1 MGELYTPDER
11 LLILESYLYMQ
22 PPTAAAFFYIY
33 HMKWFVFFLL
43 LCSVTACNTSQDPA
57 TKDTVAIIDQPAF
70 ASRPPRPDSIEVIY
84 YKKPF
89 TDKERYT
96 RFFSNLVTRD
106 TGLIGTLMSVL
117 ALPGV
122 REDSIRTCMSE
133 GKINIPLKGDAYQV
147 VYFSR
152 ETSPCN
158 YLYIIRNGQF
168 FYYTLDATIME
179 KLNQLEKLAKNP

>member
-1 MGELYTPDER
+1 
-11 LLILESYLYMQ
+11 
-22 PPTAAAFFYIY
+22 
-33 HMKWFVFFLL
+33 MKWFVFFLL
-43 LCSVTACNTSQDPA
+43 LCSVAACNTVQDPA
-57 TKDTVAIIDQPAF
+57 AKNTVAVGDQPAVV
-70 ASRPPRPDSIEVIY
+70 SVPLRPDSIEVIY

-106 TGLIGTLMSVL
+106 TGLIGTLINVL

-122 REDSIRTCMSE
+122 REDSIRSCMSE

-152 ETSPCN
+152 EANPCN
-158 YLYIIRNGQF
+158 YLYVIRNGHF
-168 FYYTLDATIME
+168 FYYTLDGTILE
-179 KLNQLEKLAKNP
+179 KLNQLEKLAKNL